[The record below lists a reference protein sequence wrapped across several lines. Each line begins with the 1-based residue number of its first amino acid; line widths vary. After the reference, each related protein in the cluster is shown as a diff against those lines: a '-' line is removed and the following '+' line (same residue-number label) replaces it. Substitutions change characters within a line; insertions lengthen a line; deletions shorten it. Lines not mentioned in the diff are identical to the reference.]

1 MLHRT
6 LKTEHRKP
14 LQRSRHGAHA
24 LSAFAIVICTAAAL
38 LLSGCASSSHTPRAA
53 ARPAPAAQPG
63 ALSSCAI
70 HAALTALAATAQTV
84 RSVSLGASV
93 RGTPLDAALISSQP
107 DQLARAAAPVGRLRI
122 MLVGTQH
129 GMEPSGGDALVA
141 LAHDLA
147 AGPLTSLLA
156 ACEFIIV
163 PNSNPDGRDT
173 NRRVNGNN
181 ANLSTDY
188 LLLSQPESSALA
200 AVLQRWQPHVV
211 LDVHES
217 AVLKKKTLGAQG
229 FLIDFEAQFEGPNNP
244 NVPAGF
250 RTLVYATLLP
260 EILTNA
266 QQRGLPAQRYLGEIT
281 STNQGITHGGL
292 SLRNLRNYAGMHGT
306 LGFLLESKLDPS
318 TGSYA
323 TPRNIAERVRKQTI
337 AITSLLTVC
346 ARHAAAITNATA
358 TARQPLK
365 DITRGLSA
373 KLVQMLPRTSNT
385 LVYLAFTYVPADAA
399 TRSVPL
405 RRIADGLVTNLVFP
419 YYGAIRASE
428 PVLPPRA
435 FVITRHQDEL
445 ARILTMHGIAF
456 LRAYK
461 PAQVP
466 AVALQVT
473 GREDLPLRLCGAS
486 ARYLTTPVPVMLTVQ
501 EGDLVVPLFQ
511 AFPRLITL
519 LLEPRSM
526 ASVFTTPQMQTCLAT
541 NTPACV
547 YQVDDY
553 LQIPSFTTHT
563 ETFP

>member
-1 MLHRT
+1 MEAPPT
-6 LKTEHRKP
+6 LQKE
-14 LQRSRHGAHA
+14 SRHRAAHA
-24 LSAFAIVICTAAAL
+24 LAVFAIGLCTAVL
-38 LLSGCASSSHTPRAA
+38 LLSGCASPMRTQRAA
-53 ARPAPAAQPG
+53 ARPAPAVQPG
-63 ALSSCAI
+63 ALSSTAI
-70 HAALTALAATAQTV
+70 HAALVTLAATAQTV
-84 RSVSLGASV
+84 RIASVGASV
-93 RGTPLDAALISSQP
+93 RGTPLDAALISSQL
-107 DQLARAAAPVGRLRI
+107 DQLARAAAPAGRLRI

-141 LAHDLA
+141 LAHELA
-147 AGPLTSLLA
+147 GGPLTSLLA
-156 ACEFIIV
+156 TCEFIIV

-200 AVLQRWQPHVV
+200 ATLQRWQPHVV

-244 NVPAGF
+244 NVPAGI
-250 RTLVYATLLP
+250 RTLVYTTLLP

-266 QQRGLPAQRYLGEIT
+266 QQHGLPAQRYLGEIT
-281 STNQGITHGGL
+281 STNQVITHGGL

-323 TPRNIAERVRKQTI
+323 TPRNIAERVRKQTS
-337 AITSLLTVC
+337 AITSLLSVC
-346 ARHAAAITNATA
+346 ARHAAAITNATV

-365 DITRGLSA
+365 DITKGLPP

-385 LVYLAFTYVPADAA
+385 LVYLAFTYAPAADAA
-399 TRSVPL
+399 TRSIPL

-419 YYGAIRASE
+419 YYGAVRARE

-456 LRAYK
+456 QRAYK

-466 AVALQVT
+466 AVVLQVT
-473 GREDLPLRLCGAS
+473 GREELSLRLCGAS
-486 ARYLTTPVPVMLTVQ
+486 TRYLTTPVPVMLAVQ

-526 ASVFTTPQMQTCLAT
+526 ASVFTTPHLQTWLAT